1 MGASSRRRG
10 AASPEGW
17 IRRFRGCRVL
27 VAGDLMLDHFLW
39 GDVDRVSPEAPVPVV
54 RITGET
60 FRLGGAANV
69 MSNVRALGGS
79 VFACGTIGADAAGR
93 ELLRLL
99 GEIGVDTAGVWRGR
113 ELQTIRKTRVLA
125 QQQQM
130 IRLDREQ
137 RDGAGS
143 RAAALARGQLVANI
157 GKADVVVL
165 SDYGKG
171 LVTPELLAM
180 LARMRQRRPFVL
192 VIDPKDVNF
201 PHYSG
206 PSLVTPNREEASR
219 ASGIDIRD
227 RASLERAGR
236 ELVRRWRAEAVL
248 ITRGERGMSLFVA
261 GGPIRHFPTV
271 ARRVFD
277 VTGAGDT
284 VVATCALAIGAGADL
299 PTAAV
304 LANHAAGLVVGEVG
318 TATVS
323 AAQLR
328 ADLRRRAAGE

>member
-1 MGASSRRRG
+1 MGASSRQRRVL
-10 AASPEGW
+10 PESL

-27 VAGDLMLDHFLW
+27 VAGDLMLDHFVW
-39 GDVDRVSPEAPVPVV
+39 GDVSRISPEAPVPVV
-54 RITGET
+54 RVTGES

-69 MSNVRALGGS
+69 MSNLCALGGS
-79 VFACGTIGADAAGR
+79 VFACGIVGEDGAGR
-93 ELLRLL
+93 ELLRMLA
-99 GEIGVDTAGVWRGR
+99 EIGVDTAGVCRGR
-113 ELQTIRKTRVLA
+113 DIQTIRKTRVLA

-130 IRLDREQ
+130 VRLDREQ
-137 RDGAGS
+137 ADAGAS
-143 RAAALARGQLVANI
+143 RAAALARGHLVANL
-157 GKADVVVL
+157 GSADVVIL

-171 LVTPELLAM
+171 LITPQLLDM
-180 LARMRQRRPFVL
+180 LARLRERRPFVL

-201 PHYSG
+201 AHYGSA
-206 PSLVTPNREEASR
+206 SLVTPNRDEASR
-219 ASGIDIRD
+219 ASGIEIRD
-227 RASLERAGR
+227 RASLEKAGR

-248 ITRGERGMSLFVA
+248 ITRGEQGMSLFAA
-261 GGPIRHFPTV
+261 GLPTRHFPTV

-284 VVATCALAIGAGADL
+284 VVATCALAMAAGADL

-328 ADLRRRAAGE
+328 ADLRRRADRK